1 MVNRGK
7 EHLSLKKPEIQH
19 REKQSGYQADV
30 KASAKIT
37 TDSYA
42 VVPEKKKK
50 TRSLIRKKRNL

>member
-1 MVNRGK
+1 M
-7 EHLSLKKPEIQH
+7 KKPEIQH

-30 KASAKIT
+30 NASAKIT

-50 TRSLIRKKRNL
+50 NKITN

>member
-1 MVNRGK
+1 M
-7 EHLSLKKPEIQH
+7 KKPEIQH

-50 TRSLIRKKRNL
+50 NKITN